1 MKREEPETVAT
12 RLSVLH
18 LIFHAIQLEPKRQG
32 GRCKAFTLI
41 ELLIVIGLIGILL
54 AIAIPSYLSQV
65 NKAKNVV
72 AISDIR
78 EIGNEIVD
86 YMLERGELPDSLAD
100 VGWENRSD
108 SWGNPYEFLKIDS
121 ESQKGKGKGKVK
133 PRKDQFG
140 DSINSDFDLYSM
152 GRDRQSKDSIQD
164 EKSLDDIIR
173 ASNGGY
179 IGLVSKWRHFQQ
191 GKGKGKK

>member
-1 MKREEPETVAT
+1 MKRGEPEILAT

-18 LIFHAIQLEPKRQG
+18 LISHAIHLEPKRQG

-54 AIAIPSYLSQV
+54 AIAIPSYLNQV

-191 GKGKGKK
+191 EKEKK

>member
-1 MKREEPETVAT
+1 MKREEPDIVAT
-12 RLSVLH
+12 RLPVQH
-18 LIFHAIQLEPKRQG
+18 LISHSIQLDPQRQG
-32 GRCKAFTLI
+32 GCSKAFTLI

-54 AIAIPSYLSQV
+54 AIAIPSYLNQV

-78 EIGNEIVD
+78 KMGNEIVD
-86 YMLERGELPDSLAD
+86 YMLERGELPDSLYEVD
-100 VGWENRSD
+100 WENRLD
-108 SWGNPYEFLKIDS
+108 PWGKPYEFLKIDN
-121 ESQKGKGKGKVK
+121 ESQKGKGKVK

-152 GRDRQSKDSIQD
+152 GRDGKSKDSIKD
-164 EKSLDDIIR
+164 KKSLDDIIR

-191 GKGKGKK
+191 EKEKK

>member
-1 MKREEPETVAT
+1 MNP
-12 RLSVLH
+12 
-18 LIFHAIQLEPKRQG
+18 QRQG
-32 GRCKAFTLI
+32 ERCKAFTLI

-54 AIAIPSYLSQV
+54 AIATPVYLRQV

-72 AISDIR
+72 AISDISKM
-78 EIGNEIVD
+78 GKDIVD
-86 YMLERGELPDSLAD
+86 YMLDRGDLPDSLAD
-100 VGWENRSD
+100 IGWENKVD

-121 ESQKGKGKGKVK
+121 ESQKGKGKIK

-152 GRDRQSKDSIQD
+152 GKDGESKDSIKD
-164 EKSLDDIIR
+164 KKSLDDIIR

-191 GKGKGKK
+191 GKGKE

>member
-1 MKREEPETVAT
+1 MKRGEPEIVAT
-12 RLSVLH
+12 RLPVQH
-18 LIFHAIQLEPKRQG
+18 LISHTIHLDLQRQG
-32 GRCKAFTLI
+32 GCSKAFTLI

-54 AIAIPSYLSQV
+54 AIAIPSYLNQV

-86 YMLERGELPDSLAD
+86 YMLERGDLPDSLAD
-100 VGWENRSD
+100 VGWEN
-108 SWGNPYEFLKIDS
+108 PYEYLKIDS
-121 ESQKGKGKGKVK
+121 ESQKGKGKAK

-140 DSINSDFDLYSM
+140 DSINSDFDLYSV
-152 GRDRQSKDSIQD
+152 GRDGQSKDSIQD

-173 ASNGGY
+173 SRNGGY
-179 IGLVSKWRHFQQ
+179 IGLVTNLRHIQQ
-191 GKGKGKK
+191 EK

>member
-1 MKREEPETVAT
+1 MKRREPEIVTT

-18 LIFHAIQLEPKRQG
+18 LISRTIQLDSQRQRE
-32 GRCKAFTLI
+32 RCKAFTLI

-78 EIGNEIVD
+78 EMGNKIVD
-86 YMLERGELPDSLAD
+86 YMLDWGELPDSLDD
-100 VGWENRSD
+100 VGWENRLD
-108 SWGNPYEFLKIDS
+108 TWGNPYEFLKIDG
-121 ESQKGKGKGKVK
+121 ESQKGKGKAK

-152 GRDRQSKDSIQD
+152 GRDGKSKDSIKD
-164 EKSLDDIIR
+164 KKSLDDIIR

-191 GKGKGKK
+191 GKGKD

>member
-1 MKREEPETVAT
+1 MKRGEPEIVAT
-12 RLSVLH
+12 RLPVQH
-18 LIFHAIQLEPKRQG
+18 LISHTIQLDPQRQG

-78 EIGNEIVD
+78 KIGNEIVD

-121 ESQKGKGKGKVK
+121 ESQKGKGKAK

-140 DSINSDFDLYSM
+140 DSINSDFDLYSV
-152 GRDRQSKDSIQD
+152 GRDGQSKDSIQD

-179 IGLVSKWRHFQQ
+179 IGLVSKWGHFQQ